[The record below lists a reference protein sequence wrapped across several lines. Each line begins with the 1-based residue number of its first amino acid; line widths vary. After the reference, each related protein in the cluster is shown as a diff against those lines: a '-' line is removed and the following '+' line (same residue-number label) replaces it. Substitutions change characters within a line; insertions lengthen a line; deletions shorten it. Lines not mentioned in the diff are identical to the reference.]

1 MVNWQ
6 NITYIQYYYLI
17 RSHKAQTL
25 DKMAKLLSKYLST
38 ENDLI

>member
-1 MVNWQ
+1 MFKVNIVKRQ

-25 DKMAKLLSKYLST
+25 DKMAKLKQIFV
-38 ENDLI
+38 N